1 MSLIINNFFGG
12 TVNAKPRTMSL
23 LPFLRNRYSFNGNA
37 NDSVGG
43 KNGTSNNM
51 TYNSNGAVFNGSNG
65 YITLP
70 TGTMNGMTSYTIEF
84 WTNVNSSVGIW
95 GRVYDFGSGTTNYMF
110 FCPITYYGLSN
121 LPRWAITTTGT
132 EQFSQPDMLFT
143 TNSLRY
149 VAITYNASTTT
160 LNIIEG
166 PSTGTV
172 GVRSTNTAITLTP
185 SSLGNTTN
193 TWIGRS
199 QQARDSYFMGSV
211 REFRIWTRALTL
223 SECQSNNNNGYTTV
237 V

>member
-1 MSLIINNFFGG
+1 MSIQISNFHVTNMR
-12 TVNAKPRTMSL
+12 TVPRPSI

-51 TYNSNGAVFNGSNG
+51 TYNTNGAVFNGSNG

-70 TGTMNGMTSYTIEF
+70 NGTMNGMTSYTIEF
-84 WTNVNSSVGIW
+84 WTNVNSSMGTW
-95 GRVYDFGSGTTNYMF
+95 GRVYDFGSGTTNYTF
-110 FCPITYYGLSN
+110 FCPRTWSGLWN
-121 LPRWAITTTGT
+121 LPRWAITTTGK
-132 EQFSQPDMLFT
+132 EQFSLPTALFT

-149 VAITYNASTTT
+149 VAITYNAATTT

-166 PSTGTV
+166 PSAGTV
-172 GVRSTNTAITLTP
+172 GVLSTNTAITLTP

-193 TWIGRS
+193 TWLGRS
-199 QQARDSYFMGSV
+199 QFADSYFMGSI

-223 SECQSNNNNGYTTV
+223 SECQTNNNNGYATV